1 MKRGFKIIAISVA
14 LLSLLGCVVLIR
26 TLRYGFSAHD
36 EPAAIEAWMARSM
49 RHWAVPAD
57 LRDAK
62 NPIALTPEVLAGARA
77 HWADHCASCHGNDGK
92 GEGALGAKMYPRTPD
107 MTLPATQSMSDGEL
121 FATIEN
127 GIRLTGMPG
136 FGNGTAESGKG
147 SWELVHFIRHLPKL
161 TSEELREMERLNPKS
176 PEEWEAMKA
185 EEEFLSGG
193 DTDDGAAS
201 GSQRQERHQHEH

>member
-1 MKRGFKIIAISVA
+1 MNRRFKIVLVTVA
-14 LLSLLGCVVLIR
+14 VLSLLGLVSAFR
-26 TLRYGFSAHD
+26 MLRYGFSALD
-36 EPAAIEAWMARSM
+36 EPTAIEAFAARSM

-62 NPIALTPEVLAGARA
+62 NPVPLTPEVLAEARA
-77 HWADHCASCHGNDGK
+77 HFADHCATCHGNDGT
-92 GEGALGAKMYPRTPD
+92 GETALGSKMYPRTPD

-136 FGNGTAESGKG
+136 FGSGTADSAYG
-147 SWELVHFIRHLPKL
+147 SWTLVHFIRHLPKL
-161 TSEELREMERLNPKS
+161 TREEIAEMEALNPKS
-176 PEEWEAMKA
+176 PEEWEALKE

-193 DTDDGAAS
+193 DSAKDAPS
-201 GSQRQERHQHEH
+201 ESPVPKHKH

>member
-1 MKRGFKIIAISVA
+1 MNKRLKLIIVTIVA
-14 LLSLLGCVVLIR
+14 TVATGAVMLALTMR
-26 TLRYGFSAHD
+26 HGFSALD
-36 EPAAIEAWMARSM
+36 EPTAIEAFAARSM

-62 NPIALTPEVLAGARA
+62 NPVPLTPEVLAEARA
-77 HWADHCASCHGNDGK
+77 HFADHCAACHGNDGK
-92 GEGALGAKMYPRTPD
+92 GETALGSKMYPRTPD

-136 FGNGTAESGKG
+136 FGSGTADSAYG
-147 SWELVHFIRHLPKL
+147 SWTLVHFIRHLPKL
-161 TSEELREMERLNPKS
+161 TREEIAEIEALNPRS
-176 PEEWEAMKA
+176 REEWEALQE

-193 DTDDGAAS
+193 GMETVATS
-201 GSQRQERHQHEH
+201 ESTVQKHKH